1 MPYVMLIIGALS
13 VSSSSVFCS
22 LYNKNN
28 KEEQASTTFY
38 NMAFVCCGFLCWT
51 ILFLINRTFDWRIWW
66 YALIFA
72 VCYTAC
78 NYGFIEAIKTGSIT
92 FTTLL
97 LQLSFICVPIW
108 GFFFWDTKF
117 TPFVWIGLAL
127 VAISLALCLYKGK
140 EKTGKDRKIQLKW
153 LFFAL
158 LAFIG
163 NAGCSIIQR
172 TQQINYNGQ
181 YGAFFMVL
189 SMGLSSIIGII
200 ICLQRKGFSNKQIL
214 RRKWY
219 FPVLAGAFNA
229 LQHVVIIYLVS
240 TPLSPSLIYPST
252 AVGGLIVT
260 TIFST
265 IVFKEKMRW
274 WQWIGVVLGAA
285 AIGVLML

>member
-1 MPYVMLIIGALS
+1 
-13 VSSSSVFCS
+13 
-22 LYNKNN
+22 
-28 KEEQASTTFY
+28 
-38 NMAFVCCGFLCWT
+38 
-51 ILFLINRTFDWRIWW
+51 
-66 YALIFA
+66 

-117 TPFVWIGLAL
+117 TPFVWIGFAL
-127 VAISLALCLYKGK
+127 VAASLALCLYKGK
-140 EKTGKDRKIQLKW
+140 EKDSKYSWKW
-153 LFFAL
+153 LLYAL

-172 TQQINYNGQ
+172 TQQINCNGQ
-181 YGAFFMVL
+181 YGSFFMVL
-189 SMGLSSIIGII
+189 SMGISSVIGII
-200 ICLQRKGFSNKQIL
+200 ICLQSKGFSNKQIL
-214 RRKWY
+214 RKKWY
-219 FPVLAGAFNA
+219 FPVLAGVFNA
-229 LQHVVIIYLVS
+229 LQHVVIIYLVN

-265 IVFKEKMRW
+265 IVFKEKMRL

-285 AIGVLML
+285 AIGVLTL

>member
-1 MPYVMLIIGALS
+1 MPYLMLIIGALS
-13 VSSSSVFCS
+13 VSSSTALCS
-22 LYNKNN
+22 LYNRNN
-28 KEEQASTTFY
+28 KEGKAPTTFY
-38 NMAFVCCGFLCWT
+38 NMAFVCCSFLCWT
-51 ILFLINRTFDWRIWW
+51 IIFFINGTYDWRIWW
-66 YALIFA
+66 YAFIFA

-117 TPFVWIGLAL
+117 TPFVWIGFVL
-127 VAISLALCLYKGK
+127 VAASLALCLYKGK
-140 EKTGKDRKIQLKW
+140 EKDSKYSWKW
-153 LFFAL
+153 LLYAL

-181 YGAFFMVL
+181 YGSFFMVL
-189 SMGLSSIIGII
+189 SMGISSVIGII
-200 ICLQRKGFSNKQIL
+200 ICLQSKGFSNKQIL

-219 FPVLAGAFNA
+219 FPVLAGVFNA

-285 AIGVLML
+285 AIAVLML